1 MAAYEVFVIGTPS
14 CMIPVTQENGVN
26 MGVAKLSVA
35 IPAFL
40 INRSKVFVCDR
51 RFPEQ
56 KVD

>member
-1 MAAYEVFVIGTPS
+1 
-14 CMIPVTQENGVN
+14 MIPVTQENGVN

-40 INRSKVFVCDR
+40 INRSKVFVYDR